1 MHNKQLLAI
10 VDDDDSVRVAT
21 SRLVRSLGWEVILFD
36 TATAFLNSG
45 CAAEVDCVI
54 SDVQMPGIT
63 GIEMHRRLTDAGVH
77 VPVIFITAFS
87 VEATR
92 RQAMKNGAL
101 SFLNKPVD
109 GAALQ
114 ACLDRIGKAAPSA

>member
-1 MHNKQLLAI
+1 M
-10 VDDDDSVRVAT
+10 
-21 SRLVRSLGWEVILFD
+21 
-36 TATAFLNSG
+36 
-45 CAAEVDCVI
+45 I

-63 GIEMHRRLTDAGVH
+63 GIEMHRRLTEAGVH

-114 ACLDRIGKAAPSA
+114 ACLDRIGEAAPSA

>member
-1 MHNKQLLAI
+1 LHNKQLLAI

-45 CAAEVDCVI
+45 CAAEV
-54 SDVQMPGIT
+54 
-63 GIEMHRRLTDAGVH
+63 
-77 VPVIFITAFS
+77 
-87 VEATR
+87 
-92 RQAMKNGAL
+92 MKNGAL